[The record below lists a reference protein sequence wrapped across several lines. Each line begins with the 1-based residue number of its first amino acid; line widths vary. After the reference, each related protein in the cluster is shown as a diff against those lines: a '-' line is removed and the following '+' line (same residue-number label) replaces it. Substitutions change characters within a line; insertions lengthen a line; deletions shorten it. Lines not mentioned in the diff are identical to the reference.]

1 MSIESHRNIADEQ
14 LVGLLRSLQSRQQAA
29 PQMCHDWIGNIRAG
43 YDVILK
49 APKVKLGP
57 QLAQRIVRQ
66 IEL

>member
-1 MSIESHRNIADEQ
+1 
-14 LVGLLRSLQSRQQAA
+14 
-29 PQMCHDWIGNIRAG
+29 MCHDWIGNIRAG